1 MTSAEAQQFAEE
13 WIRNFN
19 ARDLEAVL
27 SHFAD
32 DVEFTSPRAV
42 TVTGRATV
50 RSRRELADYWRTS
63 LKSVGSLGFTL
74 EHVINDE
81 AARRM
86 TIVYISEIDGR
97 KIRAAEFFEFD
108 SSRKVIRGE
117 AMHGA
122 AVT

>member
-1 MTSAEAQQFAEE
+1 MTNAEARKFAEE

-19 ARDLEAVL
+19 ARDVDAVL

-42 TVTGRATV
+42 AITGKATV

-63 LKSVGSLGFTL
+63 LKSVESLHFTL
-74 EHVINDE
+74 DHVINDE
-81 AARRM
+81 AASRL
-86 TIVYISEIDGR
+86 TIVYVSDVNGR
-97 KIRAAEFFEFD
+97 KIRAAEFFDFD
-108 SSRKVIRGE
+108 GSGRVARGE

-122 AVT
+122 ALP